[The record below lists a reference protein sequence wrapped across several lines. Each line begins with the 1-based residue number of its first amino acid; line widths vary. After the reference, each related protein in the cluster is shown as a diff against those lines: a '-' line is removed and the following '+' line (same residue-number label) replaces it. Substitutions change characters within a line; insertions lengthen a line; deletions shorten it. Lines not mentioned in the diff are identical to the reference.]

1 MAVKSPRIPKCRT
14 IRWSIMKNFTILSIF
29 MSIAFV
35 VAFLFVG
42 FIQSTI
48 ILENI
53 TNESIHKVE
62 QELKRMTT
70 PVETSLKIVS
80 KLTKIDHFKNM
91 NSQNINQ
98 VLIPLF
104 DDLPQ
109 IVSFKIAGED
119 GSIYMLYK
127 SPHGWMI
134 GNKQSNKDGG
144 AVKWF
149 LMRRDMDGI
158 KMLVSDAPFHLGKS
172 AGFKKVISSEFN
184 QIIWSDPHILPFSN
198 TMGVS
203 VSLPVKNHK
212 GQICIFA
219 FDIEL
224 SSFSD
229 VLTKI
234 NNVKQ
239 GTHFIISDNKQHVI
253 LANNNFY
260 NSAEQKIITQ
270 SRSNMANVKSY
281 VDFAIQYWEAHK
293 KNIARG
299 PISHRGKN
307 ELFYYRYEDLDL
319 IGNLR
324 YVADSSNLPV
334 WVGVI
339 LDEDKNIM
347 IKRDMSYLLSIP
359 IVLGLALLIA
369 FGMAHS
375 MTRNYSIPIKL
386 LVERSSRISQMDLT
400 EGEAI
405 ISPIIE
411 LQQLADSQETMRIEL
426 KNATEKLEEWG
437 NTCSLQVVE
446 RTKEVEAK
454 SNELVKLNDELAKL
468 NKNLEKRV
476 ADEVEAS
483 GRKDKIMFQSAR
495 QAQMGE
501 MLSMIAHQ
509 WRQPL
514 SSISTITGSMLVYLE
529 LGAFDQEQ
537 FKELLNDIN
546 NHAQYLSG
554 TINDF
559 RNFFKP
565 NKDKQPAVLADVMDQ
580 SINIIGKSLAYKSIQ
595 VNTDYQQKIE
605 IFTFPNE
612 LMQVFLNI
620 LKNAQDVLLER
631 KTKLPTIDIRI
642 LDKNETQVIEIS
654 DNAGGIPEELQPKV
668 FEPYFSTKDDKTGTG
683 LGLYM
688 SKLIIEKHCQGDLSV
703 TNLEKGACFK
713 ITIPS
718 KQ

>member
-1 MAVKSPRIPKCRT
+1 MKS
-14 IRWSIMKNFTILSIF
+14 FTILSIF

-42 FIQSTI
+42 FMQSTI
-48 ILENI
+48 IFENI

-62 QELKRMTT
+62 QELKKMTA
-70 PVETSLKIVS
+70 PIETSLKIVS
-80 KLTKIDHFKNM
+80 KLSKIDHLKNM

-98 VLIPLF
+98 VLIPIF
-104 DDLPQ
+104 NDFPQ

-119 GSIYMLYK
+119 GSVYMLYK
-127 SPHGWMI
+127 SKDGWMI
-134 GNKQSNKDGG
+134 GHVKSNQNGGKALWFSMNKDTGET
-144 AVKWF
+144 KE
-149 LMRRDMDGI
+149 LKSEM
-158 KMLVSDAPFHLGKS
+158 PFRLGKS
-172 AGFKKVISSEFN
+172 SLFKKVIKSESN
-184 QIIWSDPHILPFSN
+184 QIVWSDPRKLPFSN
-198 TMGVS
+198 TMGMT
-203 VSLPVKNHK
+203 VSLPIKNQE
-212 GQICIFA
+212 GQIFIFA
-219 FDIEL
+219 FDVEL

-229 VLTKI
+229 ILTNI
-234 NNVKQ
+234 SSLKQ
-239 GTHFIISDNKQHVI
+239 GTHFLISDNKQYVI
-253 LANNNFY
+253 LENNNFY
-260 NSAEQKIITQ
+260 NSEEQKTLAQ
-270 SRSNMANVKSY
+270 SGYANWNVENY
-281 VDFAIQYWEAHK
+281 VDYGIQYWEENKDDIKRAPVGHRK
-293 KNIARG
+293 K
-299 PISHRGKN
+299 H
-307 ELFYYRYEDLDL
+307 ELFYYRYEGADL

-324 YVADSSNLPV
+324 YLECGSNLSF
-334 WVGVI
+334 WVGII
-339 LDEDKNIM
+339 LDEDKNII
-347 IKRDMSYLLSIP
+347 IKRDMGYLIAIP
-359 IVLGLALLIA
+359 IILCLALLIA
-369 FGMAHS
+369 FRMAHS
-375 MTRNYSIPIKL
+375 MTKKYTIPIGK
-386 LVERSSRISQMDLT
+386 LVERSIKIAQMDLLESDPIKT
-400 EGEAI
+400 
-405 ISPIIE
+405 PIIE

-426 KNATEKLEEWG
+426 KHATEQLEEWG
-437 NTCSLQVVE
+437 NTCSLQVIE

-454 SNELVKLNDELAKL
+454 STELAKLNSELAEL
-468 NKNLEKRV
+468 NKNLEKKV
-476 ADEVEAS
+476 TIEVEAS
-483 GRKDKIMFQSAR
+483 SRKDKIMFQSAR

-529 LGAFDQEQ
+529 LGTFDQEQ

-595 VNTDYQQKIE
+595 VNTDYHQKME
-605 IFTFPNE
+605 ILTFPNE

-631 KTKLPTIDIRI
+631 KIKIPTINIQI
-642 LDKNETQVIEIS
+642 SEENETQVVEIS
-654 DNAGGIPEELQPKV
+654 DNAGGIPEELLPKV
-668 FEPYFSTKDDKTGTG
+668 FEPYFSTKDEKTGAG

-688 SKLIIEKHCQGDLSV
+688 SQLIIEKHCYGNLSV

-713 ITIPS
+713 ITMPS